1 VIVTVAVAERA
12 ANLGKNAPSAKKPAA
27 VGAVDA
33 AGETDACSPLLGGQ
47 P

>member
-1 VIVTVAVAERA
+1 VAVIVTVAERA
-12 ANLGKNAPSAKKPAA
+12 ASHGKNAPSAKKPAA
-27 VGAVDA
+27 VGDVDA